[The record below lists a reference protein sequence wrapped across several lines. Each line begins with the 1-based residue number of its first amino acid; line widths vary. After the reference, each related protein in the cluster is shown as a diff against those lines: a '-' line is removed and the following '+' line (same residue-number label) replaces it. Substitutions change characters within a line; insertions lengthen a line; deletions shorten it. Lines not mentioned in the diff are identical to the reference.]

1 MKKFLLI
8 ALLLTFATG
17 TAIAQQKGGPGAS
30 SGGQGN
36 SGTTQIERLTDQ
48 LGLDELQA
56 EKIAYIFEEAQLLRD
71 EERAKIQLIMDEQC
85 AITHE
90 LILEVLTS
98 DQQVLFEDL
107 QQKREELKQALEDM
121 GMFRGGAGNGGGSS
135 RGPGTGE
142 CSG

>member
-71 EERAKIQLIMDEQC
+71 EERAKIQLIMEEQR

-90 LILEVLTS
+90 LILEVLDS
-98 DQQVLFEDL
+98 DQQVLFGEL
-107 QQKREELKQALEDM
+107 QQRREELKQTLKDM
-121 GMFRGGAGNGGGSS
+121 GMSRGGAGGGFGS
-135 RGPGTGE
+135 GPGTGE

>member
-17 TAIAQQKGGPGAS
+17 TAIAQPKGGPGAP

-48 LGLDELQA
+48 LGLDGLQA
-56 EKIAYIFEEAQLLRD
+56 EKISYIFEEAQLLRD
-71 EERAKIQLIMDEQC
+71 EERAKIQLIMDEQRI
-85 AITHE
+85 ITHE
-90 LILEVLTS
+90 LILEVLTA
-98 DQQVLFEDL
+98 DQQVLFEEL
-107 QQKREELKQALEDM
+107 QQRRDELQQALKDM
-121 GMFRGGAGNGGGSS
+121 GMSRGGAGGGFGS
-135 RGPGTGE
+135 GPGTGE